1 MGLRKKSPDPVPVEV
16 KEAFTVRTDAGQKGD
31 ADTYEEAL
39 EIGRELLADNPEAS
53 FFGIA
58 KKFVRVT

>member
-1 MGLRKKSPDPVPVEV
+1 MASKKSPDPVEFQ
-16 KEAFTVRTDAGQKGD
+16 EAFTATLDTGQKGD

-39 EIGRELLADNPEAS
+39 EVGRALLEGYPHAS

-58 KKFVRVT
+58 KKFVRVVN

>member
-1 MGLRKKSPDPVPVEV
+1 MPGKKQPEPVEF
-16 KEAFTVRTDAGQKGD
+16 KEAFTVTLDTGQKGD

-39 EIGRELLADNPEAS
+39 EVGRALLEGYPKAS

-58 KKFVRVT
+58 KKFKRVT

>member
-1 MGLRKKSPDPVPVEV
+1 MPGKKQPEPVEF
-16 KEAFTVRTDAGQKGD
+16 KETFTATLDTGQKGD

-39 EIGRELLADNPEAS
+39 EVGRALLEGYPKAS

-58 KKFVRVT
+58 KKFQRVT